1 MAGLVPA
8 IHAFS
13 SIKTWMPGTS
23 LQPGR
28 PKAGPGCPAMTASG
42 VAPENANMQPMKWLL
57 SLALAAVAFAADAQT
72 QEPLNDSAKRMLGTW
87 EFTNAAR
94 DKTCTVTFENARA
107 KGGMA
112 LRFDPE
118 CLALFPLLRDVTA
131 WKFPPDDL
139 LYMINAQ
146 GRALIE
152 FSEAEDGVYE
162 APTPGLGVLFL
173 QAPGAAAGPP
183 PLKPEQ
189 IAGTW
194 ALKRGEGKPLCTFA
208 LGTAPAQDGFALTVQ
223 PGCDGTIAKAGL
235 VRWRIDNG
243 QLVLVPAQGAPW
255 RFEEIDDVTWRLLP
269 DRPDQ
274 LSLVKQ

>member
-1 MAGLVPA
+1 MKRLLCIA
-8 IHAFS
+8 I
-13 SIKTWMPGTS
+13 
-23 LQPGR
+23 
-28 PKAGPGCPAMTASG
+28 
-42 VAPENANMQPMKWLL
+42 
-57 SLALAAVAFAADAQT
+57 AAIGFAASAHAQT
-72 QEPLNDSAKRMLGTW
+72 PEPLNDSAKAMLGTW
-87 EFTNAAR
+87 EFSNAAR
-94 DKTCTVTFENARA
+94 DKKCAVTFENARA

-112 LRFDPE
+112 LRFDPQ

-139 LYMINAQ
+139 LYLVNAQ
-146 GRALIE
+146 GRALVA

-162 APTPGLGVLFL
+162 APTPGLGVLLL

-208 LGTAPAQDGFALTVQ
+208 LGTTPAQDGFALTVQ
-223 PGCDGTIAKAGL
+223 PGCDGTVAKAGL

-243 QLVLVPAQGAPW
+243 QLVLVAAQGEPW
-255 RFEEIDDVTWRLLP
+255 HFEEIDDVTWRRLP